1 MQSDPIHQQM
11 EERNIPV
18 HTAWRE
24 LIKVLLNR
32 KHFTRR
38 ATPLLAQHLA
48 ESVHGRAAAPGM
60 AETSRVQGQSL
71 ECWWDSVCAPGGGLM
86 GAFSLWETT
95 MQHAH
100 KMNTTLNIYC
110 GLSKKK
116 KKSLEIFRSLHLKA
130 GGNRENDQESKTSLN
145 VCCYICLTLESSV
158 CFIYLKTLIQ

>member
-11 EERNIPV
+11 EDRNIPV

-32 KHFTRR
+32 KHFTCR

-100 KMNTTLNIYC
+100 KMNTALNIYC

-116 KKSLEIFRSLHLKA
+116 KKVRNFQITTSKSR
-130 GGNRENDQESKTSLN
+130 REQREWSGKQDFSECMLLYMFNFGIKCML
-145 VCCYICLTLESSV
+145 YIS
-158 CFIYLKTLIQ
+158 